1 MINEIFRHRK
11 TRRKS
16 YSQNIRNVQNNKKN
30 ILDNFLISAELP
42 ESLAV
47 DGYALQRCPQAKY
60 KHYLPRTK
68 AANQMLTYALNGYLA
83 LVTKTDQ
90 TKTIYIIN
98 VFVDTV
104 SK

>member
-1 MINEIFRHRK
+1 MQFFVIEKQDENHTHKISEMSKI
-11 TRRKS
+11 T
-16 YSQNIRNVQNNKKN
+16 KKN

-47 DGYALQRCPQAKY
+47 DGYALHRCPQAKY